1 QYNIIPP
8 DNPVIGIIGNSA
20 VLPCQI
26 HVQINPDKLSVQWS
40 FSGAS
45 RGSVVATYSGNNQPT
60 PVQKHQEYQGRTDF
74 FLMEFQRGNVSL
86 LLTNIQPSD
95 KGKYICS
102 VFAES
107 WYDQVEVDLEVA
119 AAGDKSMV
127 FLDGRVGNG
136 IKISCRSQGWFP
148 APTLDWRDN
157 RGRERPEPAITENIS
172 SSSGVFSVQSSM
184 ILEPGSDRELSCTVV
199 NDLLKASCG
208 SRLRI
213 SNSFFPSTDPW
224 MVVSLG
230 ILLLDLGILG
240 AMGYKLKGESFQ
252 REPDAEIVG
261 KAKTQIK

>member
-107 WYDQVEVDLEVA
+107 WYEKVVVDLEVA
-119 AAGDKSMV
+119 AVGDESS
-127 FLDGRVGNG
+127 FSLHGHVGNG
-136 IKISCRSQGWFP
+136 IRISCRSQGWFP
-148 APTLDWRDN
+148 APTLNWLDS
-157 RGRERPEPAITENIS
+157 RGQERPEPAITWS
-172 SSSGVFSVQSSM
+172 TPGASGVFSIQSSV
-184 ILEPGSDRELSCTVV
+184 ILEPGSDRELSCRVT
-199 NDLLKASCG
+199 NDLLKASRR

-213 SNSFFPSTDPW
+213 SGSFFPSTDPW

-230 ILLLDLGILG
+230 ILVLDLGVLG
-240 AMGYKLKGESFQ
+240 AMGFKL
-252 REPDAEIVG
+252 
-261 KAKTQIK
+261 